1 MKFTKNVWRTKKVDH
16 IKDEQHR
23 NSISTFGAIIEYRHE
38 VLFFP
43 LDNNDEE
50 QQLENAL
57 ADLGVNFS
65 NRDFE
70 REILEKFDN
79 EYTNECEDNYD
90 YTVDGKEFK
99 RFSEINSV
107 YFWHGNA
114 YNAVVWENNG
124 HWICFDEKF
133 DDIDLYK
140 DNVIDILKGYITN
153 ENFGSTFGD
162 MFYQFAQDD
171 NGSSPVCGFDFEND
185 FPADELELITTIEE

>member
-1 MKFTKNVWRTKKVDH
+1 MKLTKNVWRTKKVDH

-43 LDNNDEE
+43 LDNSDEE

-65 NRDFE
+65 DRDFE

-99 RFSEINSV
+99 RFSDKNNV
-107 YFWHGNA
+107 YFWNGDA

-124 HWICFDEKF
+124 HWICFDEKY
-133 DDIDLYK
+133 DDIDLYQ
-140 DNVIDILKGYITN
+140 DNIIDILKKYISETEFN
-153 ENFGSTFGD
+153 LFED
-162 MFYQFAQDD
+162 MFDEFVQDR
-171 NGSSPVCGFDFEND
+171 GGMRPACGFDFEND